1 MIEVIL
7 KRPLTKR
14 INRDTDVT
22 SDFGVDCAILFL
34 LTFFYETI
42 IHTN

>member
-1 MIEVIL
+1 MVEVIL

-22 SDFGVDCAILFL
+22 SDSGVACEIFFL
-34 LTFFYETI
+34 LTFFYKNHYT
-42 IHTN
+42 H